1 MNYIMISNIIYC
13 VLAAIFGTVIGSF
26 MNVVIYRIPE
36 GRTIVKGHSMC
47 MSCGHELGA
56 LDLVPVFSWL
66 FLGGKCRYCKAPVS
80 SRYIKIETFTGLTFL
95 IYAITHTSFFPDI
108 LNPTESWAIAGLIY
122 ICVISIL
129 MATLIGS
136 MMIYHDTR
144 KSFYGFTIVSACAAL
159 ITTIAF
165 CIVDNVSGQL
175 FHLLRSALIAPAIVG
190 VIALICLIFK
200 KKYTQTDFWLDL
212 PFAFFYSY
220 FGKSIID
227 YKLVVPAS
235 VLLLVLP
242 RIITKDSKKDKY
254 TAIVSMVGILIF
266 IIVGFIFNKFFK

>member
-1 MNYIMISNIIYC
+1 MNYIMVSNIIYC

-108 LNPTESWAIAGLIY
+108 LNPTEAWAIAGLIY

-129 MATLIGS
+129 MATLIAS
-136 MMIYHDTR
+136 MMIYHDTK
-144 KSFYGFTIVSACAAL
+144 KSFYGFTIVVACAAL
-159 ITTIAF
+159 ITTIVF

-175 FHLLRSALIAPAIVG
+175 LHLLRSALIAPAIVG
-190 VIALICLIFK
+190 VIALICFIFK

-227 YKLVVPAS
+227 YKFIFPAAA
-235 VLLLVLP
+235 VLFVLP

-254 TAIVSMVGILIF
+254 TAIVSMVGILVF
-266 IIVGFIFNKFFK
+266 IIVGFIFNKFI